1 MPKNLV
7 FGAQIW
13 DFGPNWGGG
22 CSPPAPPASSP
33 MMACR
38 ERSQRSL
45 QQHPCRA
52 AASRQRKLPAIST
65 DGQHHIW
72 RTCKTC
78 YSKFGEK
85 VYLTTNT
92 VVCGRETCDCFALP
106 SHWWISTYRSAHPKF
121 LQQPPLSHH
130 SYIAWLLTVIGNFR
144 NSFDLFVNVETQ
156 CCSKTFPEGFRATL
170 RFNIE
175 RPFNIAFHRRAT
187 LRVCLHFQ
195 SPRNVAFNCFGFH
208 IASNI
213 ARNVENVNMAL

>member
-1 MPKNLV
+1 MTKNLV

-22 CSPPAPPASSP
+22 AAAPPAPPASSP

-78 YSKFGEK
+78 YYKK
-85 VYLTTNT
+85 CTRL
-92 VVCGRETCDCFALP
+92 R
-106 SHWWISTYRSAHPKF
+106 I
-121 LQQPPLSHH
+121 PLSVEEKLAITLRYLATGESRHTGVHTPNSSNNHH
-130 SYIAWLLTVIGNFR
+130 FHITPISRDYWLSSAILGIRLISLLMLKRNVARNPSQKGFEQHCVSTLKGLSTSPFIAAQHCACVYIFNHRAMLLSIALGST
-144 NSFDLFVNVETQ
+144 L
-156 CCSKTFPEGFRATL
+156 RATL
-170 RFNIE
+170 R
-175 RPFNIAFHRRAT
+175 AM
-187 LRVCLHFQ
+187 LK
-195 SPRNVAFNCFGFH
+195 
-208 IASNI
+208 
-213 ARNVENVNMAL
+213 M